1 MRVWRVL
8 RVVLPLLLV
17 ALLIGGVVAV
27 LTARPDI
34 ESAKDKVDATWA
46 PLLSSLS
53 DRYNLL
59 AQAEEQLRDV
69 PGSVKTVATD
79 VDTALVRWR
88 QVEADGAVDAQ
99 VRAAND
105 VEVAGRRLLAVV
117 ALSQRVD
124 NAARTTLAA
133 YQSGNVASAAETF
146 NASVAEYQ
154 RERSGPVR
162 ELVASWVGG
171 GNIPGYDVPAAQ

>member
-34 ESAKDKVDATWA
+34 ESAKDKVDASWA
-46 PLLSSLS
+46 PLASVLGQ
-53 DRYNLL
+53 RY
-59 AQAEEQLRDV
+59 EQLASAEQQLQQV
-69 PGSVKTVATD
+69 PGSVKVVATD
-79 VDTALVRWR
+79 VDTALARWR
-88 QVEADGAVDAQ
+88 QVKDEGSIDAK

-105 VEVAGRRLLAVV
+105 VEVAGRRLLVTA

-124 NAARTTLAA
+124 QATRSALGGYQDVDPRAAANA
-133 YQSGNVASAAETF
+133 F

-154 RERSGPVR
+154 SERRGPVR
-162 ELVASWVGG
+162 ALVASWLGG
-171 GNIPGYDVPAAQ
+171 GNIPGYDVPPTE